1 MRQTAKV
8 EGTKIAQA
16 AKDLNVTSVTI
27 RRYITEF
34 NIETTSDENG
44 IKVLPD
50 EAMDELQEIRKL
62 KEDGLTNPQVLE
74 KLEDMRNQDKKPA
87 AKAKPKARVVKA
99 KVEPEVVEEEEE
111 EKPAAKAKDAK
122 RPTAKRITKVKE
134 AAPEEKEPEEEEVAE
149 AERPS
154 VDPDSDQDGEG
165 DAEGESGDGKPKH
178 SLTCQTCG
186 KVFEH
191 MNPRLR
197 DCLDCYR
204 AKRKERR
211 RGGAERHKN
220 VIQHPLAQQ
229 AASRQAAQT
238 GAVEVPAAYAE
249 DAPVRAPQRETR
261 DRIDRPDRPQRTER
275 PERVDRPERIE
286 RSERTERP
294 ERGDRPDR
302 PERNDRYERDR
313 GDREAPAAAAAIYTP
328 AAQSQVVA
336 QGLQRTVRN
345 YRKAIEETR
354 NITGSLKRRL
364 ERPDLPE
371 GERRWLEQIYAY
383 QLILHQGWRHLAEY
397 KAATQQQGKTGAGAG
412 IDD

>member
-1 MRQTAKV
+1 MSRSAKV

-27 RRYITEF
+27 RRYLTEF

-50 EAMDELQEIRKL
+50 QAMEELKEIRRL
-62 KEDGLTNPQVLE
+62 KEEGLTNPKVLE
-74 KLEDMRNQDKKPA
+74 ILEENRSKPREKSEPKSRGKAVKKAAEPA
-87 AKAKPKARVVKA
+87 AKAAKESSKAAPAPDEDEEEEEAPKVRRTARRVA
-99 KVEPEVVEEEEE
+99 KVEPEVEEPAAEQEAPVEESE
-111 EKPAAKAKDAK
+111 
-122 RPTAKRITKVKE
+122 
-134 AAPEEKEPEEEEVAE
+134 
-149 AERPS
+149 S
-154 VDPDSDQDGEG
+154 
-165 DAEGESGDGKPKH
+165 EGESTGAEGDELADGRSKH

-211 RGGAERHKN
+211 RGGSDRHKN

-229 AASRQAAQT
+229 AANKSAQQANAGST
-238 GAVEVPAAYAE
+238 AGADVESLPQIREA
-249 DAPVRAPQRETR
+249 RADREQHL
-261 DRIDRPDRPQRTER
+261 DREPRLER
-275 PERVDRPERIE
+275 EPRIE
-286 RSERTERP
+286 REREPREHRERA
-294 ERGDRPDR
+294 DLS
-302 PERNDRYERDR
+302 RN
-313 GDREAPAAAAAIYTP
+313 RESQSREFAPNPQQSQRIAAPTPVAPAA
-328 AAQSQVVA
+328 V
-336 QGLQRTVRN
+336 QRTAVRN

-354 NITGSLKRRL
+354 QITGSLKRRL

-383 QLILHQGWRHLAEY
+383 QLILHQGWRHLADY
-397 KAATQQQGKTGAGAG
+397 KAATQQQGLGKAPTSSE
-412 IDD
+412 D

>member
-1 MRQTAKV
+1 MSRSPKV

-27 RRYITEF
+27 RRYLTEF

-50 EAMDELQEIRKL
+50 QAMEELKEIRKL
-62 KEDGLTNPQVLE
+62 KEDGLTNPRVLE
-74 KLEDMRNQDKKPA
+74 ILEELR
-87 AKAKPKARVVKA
+87 AKPKEKAEPKSRGKAVKKTETTKAAKEKESAKAPVVEEDEEEEEAPKVRKTARRVA
-99 KVEPEVVEEEEE
+99 KVEPEAEVE
-111 EKPAAKAKDAK
+111 PVA
-122 RPTAKRITKVKE
+122 
-134 AAPEEKEPEEEEVAE
+134 AE
-149 AERPS
+149 APAEES
-154 VDPDSDQDGEG
+154 DGETEPG
-165 DAEGESGDGKPKH
+165 EGEESADGRSKH

-211 RGGAERHKN
+211 RGGSDRHKN

-229 AASRQAAQT
+229 AANKGNAQAT
-238 GAVEVPAAYAE
+238 NGDLEAV
-249 DAPVRAPQRETR
+249 PQIRE
-261 DRIDRPDRPQRTER
+261 ER
-275 PERVDRPERIE
+275 LPR
-286 RSERTERP
+286 
-294 ERGDRPDR
+294 ERGDRGERADR
-302 PERNDRYERDR
+302 GER
-313 GDREAPAAAAAIYTP
+313 GDREPREHRERAEGRTPRENREFAPQQQTAQPRIAAPSVAPAA
-328 AAQSQVVA
+328 V
-336 QGLQRTVRN
+336 QRTSVRN

-354 NITGSLKRRL
+354 TITGSLKRRL

-383 QLILHQGWRHLAEY
+383 QLILHQGWRHLADY
-397 KAATQQQGKTGAGAG
+397 KAATQQQGLGKAPAPAAE
-412 IDD
+412 D